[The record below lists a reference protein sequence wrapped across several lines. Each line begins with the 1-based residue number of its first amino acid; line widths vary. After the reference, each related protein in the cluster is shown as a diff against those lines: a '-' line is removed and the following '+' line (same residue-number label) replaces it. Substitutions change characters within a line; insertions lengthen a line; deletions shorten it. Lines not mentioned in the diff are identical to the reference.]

1 MKEKILQELK
11 NHAGHYISG
20 EEISG
25 ILQVSRT
32 AVWKYINQL
41 KNMGYVI
48 ESQTKKGYRLLE
60 SPDSLQPQEM
70 KGNINTEVIGQNL
83 TFFEQ
88 VDSTNLYA
96 KRIAEGGFLDGTV
109 IMADEQLNGRGRMG
123 RTWVSPK
130 GKGIWMSIMLKP
142 KINPADAS
150 KVTLLAACA
159 VCRAIEEISGL
170 YTKIKWPNDIV
181 LNGKKL
187 CGILTEMSAEIDGIN
202 YLIIGIGVNVNID
215 LDDFPKE
222 LQEIAT
228 SIKIEKGDKVIRKE
242 LAAAIIN
249 NFERYYKG
257 FIKTGSI
264 KDYINEYKERSAV
277 LSKEVIVTSST
288 LELRGTVVDISE
300 EGQLQLELYDGS
312 IKEIISGEVSVRGL
326 TGYTS

>member
-1 MKEKILQELK
+1 MKERILQELK
-11 NHAGHYISG
+11 NHAGQYISG

-32 AVWKYINQL
+32 AVWKCINQL
-41 KNMGYVI
+41 KDMGYVI

-60 SPDSLQPQEM
+60 SPDSLLPQEM

-109 IMADEQLNGRGRMG
+109 IMANEQLNGRGRMG
-123 RTWVSPK
+123 RDWVSPK
-130 GKGIWMSIMLKP
+130 GKGIWMTIMLKP
-142 KINPADAS
+142 RISPADAS

-159 VCRAIEEISGL
+159 VCKAIEEISGL

-187 CGILTEMSAEIDGIN
+187 CGILTEMSAEIDEIN

-215 LDDFPKE
+215 LEDFPKE
-222 LQEIAT
+222 LQAIAT
-228 SIKIEKGDKVIRKE
+228 SIKIEKGLGVIRKE
-242 LAAAIIN
+242 LAAGIIN

-277 LSKEVIVTSST
+277 LGKEVRVTSST
-288 LELRGTVVDISE
+288 LEIQGTVVDISE
-300 EGQLQLELYDGS
+300 DGQLQLEMQDGT

-326 TGYTS
+326 TGYIS

>member
-1 MKEKILQELK
+1 MKERILQELK

-25 ILQVSRT
+25 SLQVSRT
-32 AVWKYINQL
+32 AVWKYVNQL

-96 KRIAEGGFLDGTV
+96 KQIAEGGFLDGTV

-123 RTWVSPK
+123 RSWVSPK
-130 GKGIWMSIMLKP
+130 GKGIWMTIMLKP

-159 VCRAIEEISGL
+159 ICRAIEEICGL

-187 CGILTEMSAEIDGIN
+187 CGILTEMSAEIDEIN

-222 LQEIAT
+222 LQDIAT

-264 KDYINEYKERSAV
+264 KDYINEYKEKSAV
-277 LSKEVIVTSST
+277 LGKEVIVKSSI
-288 LELRGTVVDISE
+288 LELQGTVVDISE
-300 EGQLQLELYDGS
+300 EGQLQLELKDGS
-312 IKEIISGEVSVRGL
+312 IKEIISGEVSLRGL

>member
-1 MKEKILQELK
+1 MKEKILRELK
-11 NHAGHYISG
+11 NHIGQYISG

-41 KNMGYVI
+41 KDMGYVI

-70 KGNINTEVIGQNL
+70 KGNITTEVIGRNL
-83 TFFEQ
+83 KFFEQ

-96 KRIAEGGFLDGTV
+96 KRIAEDGFLDGTV
-109 IMADEQLNGRGRMG
+109 ILADEQLNGRGRMG

-130 GKGIWMSIMLKP
+130 GSGIWMTIMLKP

-159 VCRAIEEISGL
+159 VCKAIEEVSGL
-170 YTKIKWPNDIV
+170 YAKIKWPNDIV
-181 LNGKKL
+181 INGKKL
-187 CGILTEMSAEIDGIN
+187 CGILTEMSAEIDEIN
-202 YLIIGIGVNVNID
+202 YLIIGIGVNVNTD
-215 LDDFPKE
+215 LEDFPKE
-222 LQEIAT
+222 LQPIAT
-228 SIKIEKGDKVIRKE
+228 SIKIEKGEVVIRKE

-264 KDYINEYKERSAV
+264 KGYMNEYKEKSVV
-277 LSKEVIVTSST
+277 LGKEVRVTSST
-288 LELRGTVVDISE
+288 LELQGTVVDISE
-300 EGQLQLELYDGS
+300 EGQLQLKLEDGS
-312 IKEIISGEVSVRGL
+312 IKDIISGEVSVRGL
-326 TGYTS
+326 AGYIS

>member
-1 MKEKILQELK
+1 MKERILQELK

-25 ILQVSRT
+25 NLQVSRT
-32 AVWKYINQL
+32 AVWKYVNQL

-70 KGNINTEVIGQNL
+70 KGNIHTEVIGQNL

-88 VDSTNLYA
+88 VDSTNRYA
-96 KRIAEGGFLDGTV
+96 KQIAEGGFLDGTV

-123 RTWVSPK
+123 RNWVSPK
-130 GKGIWMSIMLKP
+130 GKGIWMTIMLKP

-159 VCRAIEEISGL
+159 ICKAIEVICGL

-187 CGILTEMSAEIDGIN
+187 CGILTEMSAEIDEIN

-215 LDDFPKE
+215 LDEFPKE
-222 LQEIAT
+222 LQDIAT
-228 SIKIEKGDKVIRKE
+228 SIKIEKGDMVIRKE
-242 LAAAIIN
+242 VAAAIIN
-249 NFERYYKG
+249 HFERYYKA

-264 KDYINEYKERSAV
+264 KEYINEYKEKSAV
-277 LSKEVIVTSST
+277 LGKEVIVTSST

-300 EGQLQLELYDGS
+300 EGQLQLELKDGS
-312 IKEIISGEVSVRGL
+312 IKEIISGEVSLRGL

>member
-1 MKEKILQELK
+1 MKERILQELK
-11 NHAGHYISG
+11 DHEGHYISG

-25 ILQVSRT
+25 NLQISRT

-41 KNMGYVI
+41 KNMGYII
-48 ESQTKKGYRLLE
+48 ESQTKRGYRLLG

-70 KGNINTEVIGQNL
+70 KGNINTEVIGQSL
-83 TFFEQ
+83 KFFDQ

-123 RTWVSPK
+123 RNWVSPK
-130 GKGIWMSIMLKP
+130 GKGIWMTIMLKP

-159 VCRAIEEISGL
+159 VCKAIEEVSGL
-170 YTKIKWPNDIV
+170 NTRIKWPNDIV

-187 CGILTEMSAEIDGIN
+187 CGILTEMSAEIDEIN

-215 LDDFPKE
+215 MDDFPKE
-222 LQEIAT
+222 LQDIAT
-228 SIKIEKGDKVIRKE
+228 SIKIEKGQGVMRKE

-249 NFERYYKG
+249 SFERYYNG

-264 KDYINEYKERSAV
+264 RDYISEYKERSAV
-277 LSKEVIVTSST
+277 LGKEVRVTSSS
-288 LELRGTVVDISE
+288 LELQGTVVDISE
-300 EGQLQLELYDGS
+300 EGQLLLELYDGS

-326 TGYTS
+326 TGYIS